1 MMQVQHQHIQ
11 FGVTGFGIAI
21 SKAVADTERFHPRW
35 MQVIFAVLMLV
46 LGVLLMT
53 YTE

>member
-1 MMQVQHQHIQ
+1 MGIQHQHVQ
-11 FGVTGFGIAI
+11 FGLVGFGIAI

-35 MQVIFAVLMLV
+35 MRIIFATLMAL
-46 LGVLLMT
+46 LGMLLIT